1 MKKTE
6 KPQNPETRLVTSG
19 RDPENNH
26 GFVNPP
32 VYHASTVLYPTLEAI
47 RKREQDYTYGRTGTP
62 TTESLQDAIASIE
75 GGHGTRLT
83 SSGLGAITV
92 AYFAFVEAGDHI
104 LVADTVY
111 RPNRVFCDRML
122 RALGVETTYYDPLI
136 GAGIA
141 EMMRPNTKVVFAETP
156 GSQTFEML
164 DLPAVAQAAHDRGA
178 VVIVDNTWASP
189 LFCNPFA
196 QGADV
201 SIQAGTKYIVGH
213 SDAMLGAVSANEEH
227 FSALK
232 RAWETLGQCAGPDD
246 AYLGQRGIRTL
257 DVRLRRHMENGIAL
271 AEWLEQRPEV
281 ERVLHPALP
290 SHPGHE
296 IWQRN
301 FTGASGLFSAVLNP
315 VSEQALAAMLDD
327 LELFG
332 MGYSWGG
339 YESLVV
345 PFDPVSYRTATH
357 WPSEGPALRFHAGL
371 ENIED
376 LKADLEAGFER
387 MNALR

>member
-6 KPQNPETRLVTSG
+6 KMQHPATGLITSG

-32 VYHASTVLYPTLEAI
+32 VYHASTVLYPSLEAI
-47 RKREQDYTYGRTGTP
+47 RERGQKYNYGRTGTP
-62 TTESLQDAIASIE
+62 VSESLQDAIAGVE
-75 GGHGTRLT
+75 GGYGTRLT

-92 AYFAFVEAGDHI
+92 AYLAFVEAGGHI

-111 RPNRVFCDRML
+111 RPNRVFCDGML

-136 GAGIA
+136 GSGLR
-141 EMMRPNTKVVFAETP
+141 ELMRRNTKVVFAETP

-164 DLPAVAQAAHDRGA
+164 DLPAVAGAAHDNGA

-196 QGADV
+196 QGADISV
-201 SIQAGTKYIVGH
+201 QAGTKYIVGH
-213 SDAMLGAVSANEEH
+213 SDAMLGAVTANREH
-227 FSALK
+227 FPALK
-232 RAWETLGQCAGPDD
+232 RAWEMLGQCAGPDD
-246 AYLGQRGIRTL
+246 VYLAQRGLRTL

-271 AEWLEQRPEV
+271 AGWLEQRPEV

-296 IWQRN
+296 VWRRN
-301 FTGASGLFSAVLNP
+301 FTGASGLFAVILKQT
-315 VSEQALAAMLDD
+315 SEQALAALLDD

-339 YESLVV
+339 YESLII
-345 PFDPVSYRTATH
+345 PFDPASYRTATE
-357 WPSEGPALRFHAGL
+357 WKSNGPALRIHAGL
-371 ENIED
+371 ENIDD
-376 LKADLEAGFER
+376 LKADLDAGFNR

>member
-6 KPQNPETRLVTSG
+6 KPQSPETRLVTSG

-32 VYHASTVLYPTLEAI
+32 VYHASTVLYPNLEAI
-47 RKREQDYTYGRTGTP
+47 RKREQRYTYGRTGTP
-62 TTESLQDAIASIE
+62 IAESLQDAIASIE
-75 GGHGTRLT
+75 GGFGTRLT

-92 AYFAFVEAGDHI
+92 AYFAFIEAGDHI

-111 RPNRVFCDRML
+111 RPNRVFCDKML
-122 RALGVETTYYDPLI
+122 RKLGVETTFYDPLV
-136 GAGIA
+136 GAAIA
-141 EMMRPNTKVVFAETP
+141 DLMRPNTKVVFAETP

-164 DLPAVAQAAHDRGA
+164 DLPAVAKAAHNRGA
-178 VVIVDNTWASP
+178 FVIVDNTWATP

-201 SIQAGTKYIVGH
+201 SVQAATKYIVGH

-227 FSALK
+227 FPALQ
-232 RAWETLGQCAGPDD
+232 RSWETLGQCAGPDD

-296 IWQRN
+296 VWQRN
-301 FTGASGLFSAVLNP
+301 FTGASGLFAVILKE
-315 VSEQALAAMLDD
+315 VSEDALAAMLDD

-339 YESLVV
+339 YESLIV
-345 PFDPVSYRTATH
+345 PFDPTSYRTATE
-357 WPSEGPALRFHAGL
+357 WESSGPALRIHAGL
-371 ENIED
+371 EHIDD
-376 LKADLEAGFER
+376 LKADLEAGFDR
-387 MNALR
+387 MNALT

>member
-6 KPQNPETRLVTSG
+6 KAQHPETKLITSG

-32 VYHASTVLYPTLEAI
+32 VYHASTVLYPSLEAI
-47 RKREQDYTYGRTGTP
+47 RKRDQKYNYGRTGTP
-62 TTESLQDAIASIE
+62 TSVSLQDAIADVE
-75 GGHGTRLT
+75 GGYGTRLT

-122 RALGVETTYYDPLI
+122 HTLGVETTFYDPLI
-136 GAGIA
+136 GTGIA
-141 EMMRPNTKVVFAETP
+141 ELMRPNTKLVFAETP

-164 DLPAVAQAAHDRGA
+164 DLPAVAKAAHDHGA

-213 SDAMLGAVSANEEH
+213 SDVMLGAVTATEEH
-227 FSALK
+227 FPALK
-232 RAWETLGQCAGPDD
+232 RAWETLGQCSGPDD
-246 AYLGQRGIRTL
+246 VYLAQRGLRTL

-281 ERVLHPALP
+281 ESVLHPALP

-296 IWQRN
+296 IWRRN
-301 FTGASGLFSAVLNP
+301 FTGASGLFAVILKQA
-315 VSEQALAAMLDD
+315 SEEALAALLDD

-339 YESLVV
+339 YESLIV
-345 PFDPVSYRTATH
+345 PFDPTSYRTATD
-357 WPSEGPALRFHAGL
+357 WKSTGPALRIHAGL
-371 ENIED
+371 ENVED
-376 LKADLEAGFER
+376 LKADLAAGFER

>member
-6 KPQNPETRLVTSG
+6 KPQSPETRLVTSG

-32 VYHASTVLYPTLEAI
+32 VYHASTVLYPSLEEI
-47 RKREQDYTYGRTGTP
+47 RKREQKYTYGRTGTP
-62 TTESLQDAIASIE
+62 TTESLQDAIADIE
-75 GGHGTRLT
+75 GGYGTRLT
-83 SSGLGAITV
+83 SSGLAAITV
-92 AYFAFVEAGDHI
+92 AYLAFVEAGDHM

-122 RALGVETTYYDPLI
+122 RGLGVETTFYDPLV

-141 EMMRPNTKVVFAETP
+141 DLMRPNTKAVFAETP

-164 DLPAVAQAAHDRGA
+164 DLPAVAGAAHDRGA

-196 QGADV
+196 QGADI

-213 SDAMLGAVSANEEH
+213 SDVMLGAVTANEEH
-227 FSALK
+227 FPAVK

-246 AYLGQRGIRTL
+246 VYLAQRGLRTL

-301 FTGASGLFSAVLNP
+301 FTGASGLFAVILKQ

-339 YESLVV
+339 YESLIV
-345 PFDPVSYRTATH
+345 PFDPTSYRTATE
-357 WPSEGPALRFHAGL
+357 WESSGSALRIHAGL
-371 ENIED
+371 EHIDD
-376 LKADLEAGFER
+376 LKADLEAGFDR